1 MRWRDREIEAID
13 DQGTGRRADCKTKD
27 WMASRWLLGSGR
39 ICSTKK
45 DRPVGFPINA
55 KPEPGRGGR
64 RWIVDV
70 NWLVGVM
77 TWLVRSTDCAR
88 AGSSFIVSCAST
100 LAPRY
105 LPSLPSGAP
114 VLDYSHSIVLQD
126 SASALES
133 VRAAAK
139 LFPAPS
145 IEASSVMPCVMAP
158 IVNQSGRQPLLR
170 VFNATRL
177 SLPSPEGCSGRYSP
191 VKQFAP
197 GFFFPVLGTAFL
209 LSYSVN
215 GH

>member
-1 MRWRDREIEAID
+1 MVVG
-13 DQGTGRRADCKTKD
+13 QF
-27 WMASRWLLGSGR
+27 GR

-70 NWLVGVM
+70 NWLVGIM

-88 AGSSFIVSCAST
+88 AGSSVIVSCAST
-100 LAPRY
+100 LVPRY
-105 LPSLPSGAP
+105 LPSLPSGAL

-145 IEASSVMPCVMAP
+145 IEAYAMRHESHREPVRPTTTTTSFQCDQVVLAE
-158 IVNQSGRQPLLR
+158 SRRLLR
-170 VFNATRL
+170 PL
-177 SLPSPEGCSGRYSP
+177 
-191 VKQFAP
+191 
-197 GFFFPVLGTAFL
+197 
-209 LSYSVN
+209 
-215 GH
+215 

>member
-1 MRWRDREIEAID
+1 M
-13 DQGTGRRADCKTKD
+13 
-27 WMASRWLLGSGR
+27 
-39 ICSTKK
+39 
-45 DRPVGFPINA
+45 
-55 KPEPGRGGR
+55 
-64 RWIVDV
+64 
-70 NWLVGVM
+70 
-77 TWLVRSTDCAR
+77 
-88 AGSSFIVSCAST
+88 
-100 LAPRY
+100 
-105 LPSLPSGAP
+105 
-114 VLDYSHSIVLQD
+114 LDYSHSIVLQD

-197 GFFFPVLGTAFL
+197 GFFFSCPRDGLFAKLLRKWSLIRGHGAGWPQSPSSDDDLALRTTPSRGMQYTVMCSRCQPGPKAGTLKILNASVAPESVAWIPSSRVAGNRAVFL
-209 LSYSVN
+209 IDLDKGAESQGDANVRSICSRDQAIGQQRWLNV
-215 GH
+215 